1 MTVFLSPVGGAG
13 AQFFDNNGNPL
24 TGGKLFSYAA
34 GTTTPAVTYTSSS
47 GNTAHSNP
55 IILDAAGRVPGGE
68 IWLFEND
75 SYKFILKNSNDVLL
89 ATWDDIQGIS
99 IILDAYDI
107 PYTAPFTGAV
117 ATDVGDWLSG
127 WIRVEDF
134 GAVGD
139 GVADDTAAIQA
150 AIDYAYPLSRNVI
163 GNNTYKLTST
173 VSIPAYRTSPAV
185 TLDFAPINLTLNK
198 VIYTSTSGAAIS
210 TASPSAC
217 VYVKQ
222 LIGPGG
228 KTFPELA
235 SPGTSVGLYITG
247 QGDCQH
253 RVDYVTGFSTN
264 IDFVNA
270 YSHTVWIGY
279 CQNANIGVRLNDA
292 NHIKIY
298 AGRIGGQF
306 TFGTTAI
313 DPSTCDIGVK
323 IESGAANE
331 IHATI
336 EYCKRTANSVGLW
349 DAGVS
354 TYYIGYLEGSSL
366 WNIYAIGQGGRYYTN
381 AGSNRQPSGI
391 YLEND
396 NQWYNTI
403 QKTSVE
409 VTPTGANTTL
419 TFDTPGTFQT
429 ADFAKIT
436 GPQGYTEQQI
446 TTYVPTKNEIIY
458 SATLNNTAW
467 TPSVIGSANWGA
479 VTIDTSQPGFLEA
492 NYRRSTKYTFPGL
505 PGESDIYRLGQSN
518 RPTVLGPVH
527 YGIWAKV
534 ESGDI
539 DIQVRLLDSTNNVQ
553 SKQVVNL
560 APSNKWVNIAARYMK
575 ATPNSNVLYELQFRT
590 KVGAVITIANTYLVN
605 NAADVFFAPWNEFNL
620 IKNNIKGIPVNGN
633 SFELGVKIN
642 GVLQNQISPAIA
654 AAGQFIL
661 LWGDYPVYA
670 VTGGWTGNLFLEDS
684 IYDGQR
690 IVIQRDGVAATGTMG
705 LIPTST
711 INGSSTAIDIA
722 PAYTS
727 LELIWSDVEGGW
739 LRIK

>member
-13 AQFFDNNGNPL
+13 AQFFDNNGDPL

-34 GTTTPAVTYTSSS
+34 GTTTPAVTYTNSS
-47 GNTAHSNP
+47 GNTPHSNP

-99 IILDAYDI
+99 IILDAYDV

-117 ATDVGDWLSG
+117 ATNVGDWLSG

-134 GAVGD
+134 GAD
-139 GVADDTAAIQA
+139 PTGVADSTAQIQA
-150 AIDYAYPLSRNVI
+150 ALDYAIPLGLNVVGTGHYTISSRI
-163 GNNTYKLTST
+163 L
-173 VSIPAYRTSPAV
+173 IPEYRTTPPA
-185 TLDFAPINLTLNK
+185 TFDWPILNFTINELT
-198 VIYTSTSGAAIS
+198 YTGSTGTAIQCGAVG
-210 TASPSAC
+210 TT
-217 VYVKQ
+217 VYVKR

-228 KTFPELA
+228 SNTA
-235 SPGTSVGLYITG
+235 SGLTITG
-247 QGDCQH
+247 QGDPQH
-253 RVDYVTGFSTN
+253 RVDVVRGFSIN
-264 IDFVNA
+264 VNLFNA
-270 YSHTVWIGY
+270 YSHTIWIGY
-279 CQNANIGVRLNDA
+279 CDNADIGVLMTDS

-313 DPSTCDIGVK
+313 DPTSCNLGVK
-323 IESGAANE
+323 IVGGAANE

-336 EYCKRTANSVGLW
+336 EYCKRQSTSVGLW
-349 DAGVS
+349 DEGRA
-354 TYYIGYLEGSSL
+354 TYYRGYLEGCNL
-366 WNIYAIGQGGRYYTN
+366 WNLYAIGTGGRYYTLS
-381 AGSNRQPSGI
+381 AANRQPSGV

-396 NQWYNTI
+396 NQWFNTL
-403 QKTSVE
+403 QNTSIE
-409 VTPTGANTTL
+409 VTPAGNNTTL
-419 TFDTPGTFQT
+419 TFDTPGTFET
-429 ADFAKIT
+429 RDFAKIT

-446 TTYVPTKNEIIY
+446 TTYAPTENQIIY
-458 SATLNNTAW
+458 SSTLNNPAW
-467 TPSVIGSANWGA
+467 TQSVIGSANWGA

-492 NYRRSTKYTFPGL
+492 NYRRSTKFTFPGL
-505 PGESDIYRLGQSN
+505 PGESDIYRLGQTN
-518 RPTVLGPVH
+518 RTTFFGPIH
-527 YGIWAKV
+527 YGLWIFV
-534 ESGDI
+534 ESGSLDV
-539 DIQVRLLDSTNNVQ
+539 QVRLLDSPNSVQ

-560 APSNKWVNIAARYMK
+560 AASNKWVNVAARFMK
-575 ATPNSNVLYELQFRT
+575 KTANSAVLYELQFRT
-590 KVGAVITIANTYLVN
+590 KVGAVVRIANTYLIN
-605 NAADVFFAPWNEFNL
+605 STSDVFFAPWNEFNV
-620 IKNNIKGIPVNGN
+620 IKDNIKGIPVNGN

-642 GVLQNQISPAIA
+642 GVLQNQISPPIA

-661 LWGDYPVYA
+661 LWGDYPVYL

-711 INGSSTAIDIA
+711 INGSSTAINIA